1 MAKKKKSAKKT
12 SKKKGEA
19 KKAEMKEKPKKHKR
33 GFLERVVGF
42 LAWLTGVIVSLAV
55 GFGMTSGTLTV
66 PKIQVVVPFFGWV
79 VIITTLLSVVLAI
92 IHKLQR

>member
-1 MAKKKKSAKKT
+1 MAKKKKSAKK
-12 SKKKGEA
+12 SEA
-19 KKAEMKEKPKKHKR
+19 KKAEIKEKPKKHEK
-33 GFLERVVGF
+33 GLLEKAVGL

-55 GFGMTSGTLTV
+55 GFGMTSETLTV

-92 IHKLQR
+92 IHRLQK